1 MRYVPILA
9 ILIFFSTVLDASYAR
24 SIRVGSFL
32 KEKRAE
38 KELVKLEE
46 FVQSNSRLTQLRD
59 KYHFDV
65 KVLVRGK
72 YYLNVIEPLMK
83 KNVVQEI
90 LDILRTEYSYVYPK
104 KIRYLPEYAHYGEK
118 KEVVKQQKEE
128 IIDDSELM
136 EKVDKILQHGKID
149 ENDIPIETN
158 VVHKTRHLQKIVA
171 DEDESSIF
179 DIFNFFSSEEKVVK
193 SDNKDESSIFDIFKF
208 LDEDEKTVEKV
219 VPKQEVLKVEKSQDS
234 SEGTLE
240 TLKSYTL
247 ETILAIA
254 VMLLLVLLRFYMKY
268 KQESKNKISMQDIYS

>member
-1 MRYVPILA
+1 MRYAQIVA

-38 KELVKLEE
+38 RELGKLEE

-59 KYHFDV
+59 RYHFEV
-65 KVLVRGK
+65 KLLVRGK

-104 KIRYLPEYAHYGEK
+104 KIRFLPEYKNYGEK
-118 KEVVKQQKEE
+118 KKVVVKKEEE

-149 ENDIPIETN
+149 ENDIPVETKVLN
-158 VVHKTRHLQKIVA
+158 KTRHLQKMEA
-171 DEDESSIF
+171 AEDESSIF
-179 DIFNFFSSEEKVVK
+179 DIFNFDIFNFFSSEEKEIEEV
-193 SDNKDESSIFDIFKF
+193 
-208 LDEDEKTVEKV
+208 V
-219 VPKQEVLKVEKSQDS
+219 VPKKEILKVQKLHDS

-247 ETILAIA
+247 ETLLGIA
-254 VMLLLVLLRFYMKY
+254 LLILLVLLRFYMKY
-268 KQESKNKISMQDIYS
+268 KKESKNKISMQDIYS